1 MTMTI
6 EDLIRRADPIDRF
19 GVPTID
25 AGSSRRR
32 LDQILATPVTAAK
45 TRRPSVIAVGLVA
58 AVALPL
64 LVLQILP
71 SPMGRPSPAAAALV
85 HLSRV
90 ASKIP
95 RTEAPGPGQYQ
106 YTKSVAVNSIEYVDL
121 LKYPFTVNYVERR
134 QDWVGVDGSG
144 RFVETWSNPTFP
156 TTHDRSNWLRSG
168 SPSLTQATVVEAIAP
183 GTKTTAPI
191 DLWTLPTSPV
201 ELARM
206 VSSRSIEAG
215 PPGALEDFTQV
226 GDLLR
231 ATFAPPALRVAL
243 FKVASNIAG
252 VLLIGPTTDHLGRR
266 GIGLAIAQTPSNPA
280 QGSAG
285 LFEFIFDPT
294 TSALLGEQTLAG
306 SRPAE
311 LSANGTAV
319 LTGFVVTSWTSYE
332 TSSVVDSTTAVAPTH
347 ASGH

>member
-19 GVPTID
+19 GAPPID

-45 TRRPSVIAVGLVA
+45 TWRPRVIAAVLVA
-58 AVALPL
+58 AAALTL

-71 SPMGRPSPAAAALV
+71 SPVDRPSPAAAALN

-90 ASKIP
+90 ASKMP
-95 RTEAPGPGQYQ
+95 RTETPGPGQYQ

-121 LKYPFTVNYVERR
+121 LKYPFTVNYDEQR
-134 QDWVGVDGSG
+134 QDWLGMDGSG

-156 TTHDRSNWLRSG
+156 TTHDRSNWLSSG
-168 SPSLTQATVVEAIAP
+168 SPSLTQATVVEAISP

-191 DLWTLPTSPV
+191 DLWTLPTNAA

-206 VSSRSIEAG
+206 VSSRSIEGG

-231 ATFAPPALRVAL
+231 ETIAPPALRVAL
-243 FKVASNIAG
+243 FKVASNISG

-266 GIGLAIAQTPSNPA
+266 GIGLAIAQTPSDPA

-285 LFEFIFDPT
+285 LLEFIFDPT
-294 TSALLGEQTLAG
+294 TSALLSEQTLAG
-306 SRPAE
+306 SQPAE
-311 LSANGTAV
+311 LSANGTAL

>member
-1 MTMTI
+1 MTI

-19 GVPTID
+19 GVPPID

-32 LDQILATPVTAAK
+32 LDQILTTPVIVARTW
-45 TRRPSVIAVGLVA
+45 RPRAIAVGLVA
-58 AVALPL
+58 ALALAL

-71 SPMGRPSPAAAALV
+71 SPVGRPSPAAAALD

-90 ASKIP
+90 AAKMP
-95 RTEAPGPGQYQ
+95 RTETPGPGQYL

-121 LKYPFTVNYVERR
+121 VKYPFTVNYYEQR
-134 QDWVGVDGSG
+134 QDWVNLNGAG

-156 TTHDRSNWLRSG
+156 ATHDRSNWLSSG
-168 SPSLTQATVVEAIAP
+168 SPSLNQATVAQSLTP
-183 GTKTTAPI
+183 GAKSPAPI
-191 DLWTLPTSPV
+191 DLWTLPTNPA

-206 VSSRSIEAG
+206 VSSRRIEGG

-231 ATFAPPALRVAL
+231 ETIAPPALRVAL
-243 FKVASNIAG
+243 FKVASNISG

-266 GIGLAIAQTPSNPA
+266 GIGLAIAQAPSDPA

-285 LFEFIFDPT
+285 FLEFIFDPT
-294 TSALLGEQTLAG
+294 TSALLSEQTLAG
-306 SRPAE
+306 SRPVE

-319 LTGFVVTSWTSYE
+319 LSGFVVTSWTSYE
-332 TSSVVDSTTAVAPTH
+332 ASAVVDSTTAVAPTT